1 MIIWNYVAQYI
12 YTTLSLYIV
21 WLGADV
27 IFSYV
32 DALAERHSRFNIFQ
46 REEAFF
52 EPHWKAASNAC
63 TCRTRLCSLWWWG
76 HHHFWRSLVFNR
88 EQQVICIGMFSRT
101 CRTNTWMS
109 VCTRLSH
116 CFKSNSSGAGNIV
129 KHAQDWVGL
138 KSADPLPRSES
149 RNVGVD
155 FPSIVHRKIMKEDLK
170 RSSCLSHATQHVPS
184 RAVLEQLIASIW
196 EMLKPVLRM
205 GLLESRIPLSALV
218 LFSKIWFEWN
228 WEVERKKAAFHYEML
243 QKWLNL
249 EEWAR
254 FTSGWPTWPSPTTF
268 GAIFQVPRT
277 FDDPIMVQIAKKK
290 AKGSMSDHVPTYF
303 HQLF

>member
-1 MIIWNYVAQYI
+1 MMVYGADVAGIWWGSHCYQGRLPELPKHRSLERLPRVPKEGPGQLVMHAFRMFHPNITWVTKVNMKDTFRYWRRCVKIVSYMYVFISYRYYIYMIIWNYVAQYI

-88 EQQVICIGMFSRT
+88 EQQVICIGMFSRI

-109 VCTRLSH
+109 VCTRL
-116 CFKSNSSGAGNIV
+116 CFV
-129 KHAQDWVGL
+129 L
-138 KSADPLPRSES
+138 K
-149 RNVGVD
+149 
-155 FPSIVHRKIMKEDLK
+155 
-170 RSSCLSHATQHVPS
+170 ATQ
-184 RAVLEQLIASIW
+184 
-196 EMLKPVLRM
+196 
-205 GLLESRIPLSALV
+205 
-218 LFSKIWFEWN
+218 
-228 WEVERKKAAFHYEML
+228 VELATL
-243 QKWLNL
+243 
-249 EEWAR
+249 
-254 FTSGWPTWPSPTTF
+254 
-268 GAIFQVPRT
+268 
-277 FDDPIMVQIAKKK
+277 
-290 AKGSMSDHVPTYF
+290 
-303 HQLF
+303 